1 MALKFLGHAPSFQI
15 WVFELD
21 GKQFVA
27 RNYSTPSPLRI
38 KFAGNYPDTYSGG
51 GGLVKTSGFDIISS
65 TSQPSSAGIG
75 GVVEWVWLGKRYRNG
90 YFFYLGDIG
99 VDEESTLEFATP
111 IPYDG
116 PVGGPGAVPPAT
128 SVQTLP
134 PAGSPSSMMQTLPPA
149 GSPSSMVQTLPPA
162 GSPSSMV
169 QTPPTALP
177 YNGMAP
183 PPSSSPSSALYT
195 GPSGGTTQPP
205 ATTPPVTRPTFTEV
219 AHTPYAGPSGSGAVE
234 KKPNLVPVVLGIAY
248 LLLS

>member
-75 GVVEWVWLGKRYRNG
+75 GVVEWVWKGKRYRNT
-90 YFFYLGDIG
+90 YSFYLVNPGE
-99 VDEESTLEFATP
+99 DEESILEFATP

-134 PAGSPSSMMQTLPPA
+134 PAGSPSSM
-149 GSPSSMVQTLPPA
+149 VQTLPPA

-169 QTPPTALP
+169 QTPPTTLP

-195 GPSGGTTQPP
+195 GPSGGTTQSP

-219 AHTPYAGPSGSGAVE
+219 AHTPYAGPSGGGAVE